1 MSRCSK
7 SFVGR
12 LMVVKLVVLGALAAV
27 WFLGMRNKW
36 PPVLDFQRKVNR
48 RWMNPHQMRS
58 AGTPGAYAA
67 VIRHTGRAS
76 GTTYETPVVPFP
88 RGDRYVIALPY
99 GTRPDWVKNLLAA
112 GTAELV
118 HEGETVTVTSPVV
131 RPMVPEDMPAK
142 DQRALRV
149 FGNTECLEV
158 HRVAG
163 A

>member
-12 LMVVKLVVLGALAAV
+12 LVVVKLEVLGALAAV

-36 PPVLDFQRKVNR
+36 APVLDFQRKVNR
-48 RWMNPHQMRS
+48 RVVNPRQMRS

-67 VIRHTGRAS
+67 VIRHTGRIS
-76 GTTYETPVVPFP
+76 GSAYETPVVPLP
-88 RGDRYVIALPY
+88 RGDRYVIVLPY

-118 HEGETVTVTSPVV
+118 HEGETFTVTSPVV
-131 RPMVPEDMPAK
+131 RTLAPDDVPAK
-142 DQRALRV
+142 DQRALRL

-158 HRVAG
+158 QRVAG
-163 A
+163 

>member
-1 MSRCSK
+1 MSCCSK

-12 LMVVKLVVLGALAAV
+12 LVVVKLMVLGALAAV

-48 RWMNPHQMRS
+48 RVINPRQMRD
-58 AGTPGAYAA
+58 AGKPGAFAA
-67 VIRHTGRAS
+67 VIRHVGRTS
-76 GTTYETPVVPFP
+76 GTAYETPVVPFP

-99 GTRPDWVKNLLAA
+99 GTRPDWVKNVLAA

-118 HEGETVTVTSPVV
+118 HEGEEFTVTSPVV
-131 RPMVPEDMPAK
+131 RVLAPDDVPARE
-142 DQRALRV
+142 QRAMRL
-149 FGNTECLEV
+149 FGNTECIEL
-158 HRVAG
+158 HRA